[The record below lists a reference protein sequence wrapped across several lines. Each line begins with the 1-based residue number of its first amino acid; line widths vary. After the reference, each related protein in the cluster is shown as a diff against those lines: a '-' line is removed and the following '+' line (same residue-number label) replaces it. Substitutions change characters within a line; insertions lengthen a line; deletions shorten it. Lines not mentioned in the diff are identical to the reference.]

1 MDQQKAT
8 LSTPVVVALGL
19 AVLFAAG
26 VVSRAVLRRVV
37 GGSKPAAQQ
46 TVERNPYEFMREGSQ
61 TGGQVFRRQLARIP
75 ERALKRMTP
84 GSSIMFDEEMVLEDL
99 GTAMRGRAGYRGQ
112 VREPDDFDGVRVEGE
127 QRQYFHAGGTVIV
140 DAACVPA
147 MSDCTRRDG
156 LLDETETAVLA
167 NLGKP
172 GLDGLVPER
181 GRCEVP
187 AGSTAAALSSCEF
200 SDGLVLT
207 IQRLSVSET
216 RQGFSHLDAGRAGQR
231 QGR

>member
-1 MDQQKAT
+1 MERQKTT

-26 VVSRAVLRRVV
+26 VVSRAVLRRAV
-37 GGSKPAAQQ
+37 GGSKPAQQ
-46 TVERNPYEFMREGSQ
+46 AVERNPYEFMREGSQ
-61 TGGQVFRRQLARIP
+61 TGGEVFRRQLARIP
-75 ERALKRMTP
+75 ERALKRTTP
-84 GSSIMFDEEMVLEDL
+84 GSSIMFDEQTVLEDL
-99 GTAMRGRAGYRGQ
+99 GPAMRGRVGYRGQ
-112 VREPDDFDGVRVEGE
+112 VHEPGDFDGVRVEGE
-127 QRQYFHAGGTVIV
+127 QRQYFHAGGTVII

-147 MSDCTRRDG
+147 MLDCTQRDG
-156 LLDETETAVLA
+156 LLDATETAVLE

-172 GLDGLVPER
+172 GLDGLLPER

-207 IQRLSVSET
+207 IQRLSRSET
-216 RQGFSHLDAGRAGQR
+216 RQAFSYVDGGRAGQR
-231 QGR
+231 